1 MAGQHEKSTS
11 DLRKAAFDGMIWGVG
26 GKVLLVA
33 ANFAVLMVTSRVLSP
48 AEFGV
53 FAAATIFTD
62 FSWALATSTLGVAMI
77 QKKELTQDNYDAGF
91 FGFLALGLGLTV
103 IMTVGSWPAE
113 RILKA
118 PGLTPVLCTLGLFV
132 PFKLLSG
139 FYGAVLQRRL
149 DMRFY
154 QMTQNLPQILGS
166 TGVTIV
172 SAIAGLGVW
181 SLVLG
186 FAAAT
191 MLEFC
196 MTVARA
202 KVRPR
207 LPKSSHALKELLA
220 IGSASA
226 TNRLTNFVATNADRI
241 IAGVA
246 FGASALGIYAR
257 AYSLMM
263 TPVKLLG
270 LAASR
275 VFLPV
280 FSRMQHD
287 EERLRAALEK
297 VLAAQTLI
305 YVPLSFGFVFAA
317 PLLVRVVL
325 GEGWT
330 QVTPAAQL
338 LFIALFARLG
348 YVVSEAAS
356 IAVGEAWGAVRR
368 QAAYAAAV
376 VIGGGVGCLF
386 GVVGLAAGVTA
397 ALIFF
402 YLLSLRQSCV
412 RFGCSASTIV
422 SAHLRATAIAAA
434 CALPAL
440 AAGNVHVAA
449 LTRWK
454 TLDIPGVVVF
464 WGCYGLLVI
473 FGPDRLWGEAFA
485 DLRNSV
491 ANVIKT
497 KLPFPSRA
505 SRQMESAAANTGGVN
520 GK

>member
-1 MAGQHEKSTS
+1 MTSGGKQAS
-11 DLRKAAFDGMIWGVG
+11 DLRKAAFDGMVWGVG
-26 GKVLLVA
+26 GKVLLVV
-33 ANFAVLMVTSRVLSP
+33 ANFAVLMVTSRVLTP

-62 FSWALATSTLGVAMI
+62 FAWALATSTLGVAMI
-77 QKKELTQDNYDAGF
+77 QKKEMSQESYDAGF
-91 FGFLALGLGLTV
+91 LGFLVLGLGLLAFMV
-103 IMTVGSWPAE
+103 LGSWPAE

-118 PGLTPVLCTLGLFV
+118 PGLMPILCVLSFFV

-149 DMRFY
+149 DMRYY
-154 QMTQNLPQILGS
+154 QMSQNLPQILGS

-172 SAIAGLGVW
+172 SALAGLGVW
-181 SLVLG
+181 ALVLG

-191 MLEFC
+191 LLEFG
-196 MTVARA
+196 MTAARA
-202 KVRPR
+202 KIRVRMPE
-207 LPKSSHALKELLA
+207 SSSALNELLA

-226 TNRLTNFVATNADRI
+226 TNRLTNFVATNADRV

-246 FGASALGIYAR
+246 FGAGALGIYAR

-263 TPVKLLG
+263 TPVKLMG

-287 EERLRAALEK
+287 EARLRAALER
-297 VLAAQTLI
+297 VLVAQTMI

-325 GEGWT
+325 GDGWS

-338 LFIALFARLG
+338 LFVALFARLG

-376 VIGGGVGCLF
+376 VIGGGAGCLF
-386 GVVGLAAGVTA
+386 GVVGLAAGVTG

-402 YLLSLRQSCV
+402 YLLSLRQSCR
-412 RFGCSASTIV
+412 RFGCSVAV
-422 SAHLRATAIAAA
+422 VAGAHFRGVAIAAA

-440 AAGNVHVAA
+440 IFGRVHIAA
-449 LTRWK
+449 LDRWQG
-454 TLDIPGVVVF
+454 LDIPGVCVF
-464 WGCYGLLVI
+464 WGCYCLLVV
-473 FGPDRLWGEAFA
+473 FGPDRLWGEAFS
-485 DLRNSV
+485 DLRSSV
-491 ANVIKT
+491 LGVIKS
-497 KLPFPSRA
+497 KLPLA
-505 SRQMESAAANTGGVN
+505 SRILKRKRAVVASNIGGANG
-520 GK
+520 